1 MLYSIVIPCY
11 KSSHTI
17 RKVVEETAAEME
29 RLGRVPFEFVLTD
42 DCSPDG
48 GETLKVLEELAD
60 EYPYVRI
67 VELARNAGQ
76 HNASMAALNYARGDV
91 VISMDDDGQ
100 THCSQLGKL
109 FDKFDEGYDL
119 VFGYYE
125 DKKHSGFRNFGSWVN
140 FETVRILIGK
150 PKDMK
155 TSSFWVIRKYVRDY
169 IVQYKSQYTHLQGLF
184 LRTVAHDKIASVPV
198 EHFERAYG
206 KSNYTMKK
214 LIGLWSNIMGF
225 SVVPLKMAQRVGMA
239 LFALGIVGA
248 IYIFIRKLLHPATAV
263 GWSSMMVALF
273 FFSGM
278 IIFFLGII
286 GEYIG
291 RMFQNMS
298 NAPQF
303 VVRNVYEDGNRMMA
317 DGETPSCEKTEAQKP
332 DHYNDSSSG
341 S

>member
-17 RKVVEETAAEME
+17 RTVVEETAAEME
-29 RLGRVPFEFVLTD
+29 RLGRTPFEFVLTD

-48 GETLKVLEELAD
+48 GATLATLKALAS
-60 EYPYVRI
+60 EYPFVK
-67 VELARNAGQ
+67 VVALARNAGQ
-76 HNASMAALNYARGDV
+76 HNASMAALNYASGDV
-91 VISMDDDGQ
+91 IISMDDDGQ

-109 FDKFDEGYDL
+109 FEKFDEGFDL

-150 PKDMK
+150 PRDMK
-155 TSSFWVIRKYVRDY
+155 TSSFWVIRKYIRDY

-184 LRTVAHDKIASVPV
+184 LRTVAHDRIASVPV

-225 SVVPLKMAQRVGMA
+225 SIVPLKMAQKVGAA
-239 LFALGIVGA
+239 LTALGLLGA
-248 IYIFIRKLLHPATAV
+248 VWIFIRKLLHPSTAM

-278 IIFFLGII
+278 IIFFLGLT

-303 VVRNVYEDGNRMMA
+303 VVRNVYHDGHKLMA
-317 DGETPSCEKTEAQKP
+317 DEVTEDTGPEQGEGIIQ
-332 DHYNDSSSG
+332 
-341 S
+341 

>member
-11 KSSHTI
+11 NSSHTI
-17 RKVVEETAAEME
+17 RSVLEETSQEMTS
-29 RLGRVPFEFVLTD
+29 LGMVPFEFILAE

-48 GETLKVLEELAD
+48 GATLAELKSLAD
-60 EYPYVRI
+60 DYPYVKV
-67 VELARNAGQ
+67 VELAKNSGQ
-76 HNASMAALNYARGDV
+76 HNASMAALNYASGDII
-91 VISMDDDGQ
+91 ISMDDDGQ
-100 THCSQLGKL
+100 THCSQLSKL
-109 FDKFDEGYDL
+109 FNKLDEGYDL

-140 FETVRILIGK
+140 YETVRLLIGK
-150 PKDMK
+150 PRDMK

-184 LRTVAHDKIASVPV
+184 LRTVATNKIASVPV

-206 KSNYTMKK
+206 NSNYTMKK
-214 LIGLWSNIMGF
+214 LVGLWSNIMGF
-225 SVVPLKMAQRVGMA
+225 STVPLKIAQRVGAFMS
-239 LFALGIVGA
+239 ALGIIGA
-248 IYIFIRKLLHPATAV
+248 IYIFIRKLLYPATAM

-291 RMFQNMS
+291 RMFQNLS
-298 NAPQF
+298 SAPQF
-303 VVRNVYEDGNRMMA
+303 VVREVYQGKA
-317 DGETPSCEKTEAQKP
+317 PQGERES
-332 DHYNDSSSG
+332 
-341 S
+341 

>member
-11 KSSHTI
+11 NSSHTI
-17 RKVVEETAAEME
+17 RSVLEETSQEMTS
-29 RLGRVPFEFVLTD
+29 LGRVPFEFILAE

-48 GETLKVLEELAD
+48 GATLAELKSLAD
-60 EYPYVRI
+60 DYPYVKV
-67 VELARNAGQ
+67 VELAKNSGQ
-76 HNASMAALNYARGDV
+76 HNASMAALNYASGDII
-91 VISMDDDGQ
+91 ISMDDDGQ
-100 THCSQLGKL
+100 THCSQLSKL
-109 FDKFDEGYDL
+109 FNKLDEGYDL

-140 FETVRILIGK
+140 YETVRLLIGK
-150 PKDMK
+150 PRDMK

-184 LRTVAHDKIASVPV
+184 LRTVATNKIASVPV

-206 KSNYTMKK
+206 NSNYTMKK
-214 LIGLWSNIMGF
+214 LVGLWSNIMGF
-225 SVVPLKMAQRVGMA
+225 STVPLKIAQRVGAFMS
-239 LFALGIVGA
+239 ALGIIGA
-248 IYIFIRKLLHPATAV
+248 IYIFIRKLLYPATAM

-291 RMFQNMS
+291 RMFQNLS
-298 NAPQF
+298 SAPQF
-303 VVRNVYEDGNRMMA
+303 VVREVYQGKA
-317 DGETPSCEKTEAQKP
+317 PQGERES
-332 DHYNDSSSG
+332 
-341 S
+341 

>member
-11 KSSHTI
+11 NSSHTI
-17 RKVVEETAAEME
+17 RSVLEETSQEMTS
-29 RLGRVPFEFVLTD
+29 LGRVPFEFILAE

-48 GETLKVLEELAD
+48 GATLAELKSLAD
-60 EYPYVRI
+60 DYPYVKV
-67 VELARNAGQ
+67 VELAKNSGQ
-76 HNASMAALNYARGDV
+76 HNASMAALNYASGDI

-100 THCSQLGKL
+100 THCSQLSKL
-109 FDKFDEGYDL
+109 FNKLDEGYDL

-140 FETVRILIGK
+140 YETVRLLIGK
-150 PKDMK
+150 PRDMK

-184 LRTVAHDKIASVPV
+184 LRTVATDKIASVPV

-206 KSNYTMKK
+206 NSNYTMKK
-214 LIGLWSNIMGF
+214 LVGLWSNIMGF
-225 SVVPLKMAQRVGMA
+225 STVPLKIAQRVGAFMS
-239 LFALGIVGA
+239 ALGIIGA
-248 IYIFIRKLLHPATAV
+248 IYIFIRKLLYPATAM

-291 RMFQNMS
+291 RMFQNLS
-298 NAPQF
+298 SAPQF
-303 VVRNVYEDGNRMMA
+303 VVREVYQRKAPQDKRE
-317 DGETPSCEKTEAQKP
+317 S
-332 DHYNDSSSG
+332 
-341 S
+341 

>member
-11 KSSHTI
+11 NSSHTI
-17 RKVVEETAAEME
+17 RTVVEETAAEME
-29 RLGRVPFEFVLTD
+29 RLGRTPFEFVLTD

-48 GETLKVLEELAD
+48 GATLAELEALAD
-60 EYPYVRI
+60 EHPYVKVI
-67 VELARNAGQ
+67 ELARNSGQ
-76 HNASMAALNYARGDV
+76 HNASMAALNYAEGDV
-91 VISMDDDGQ
+91 IISMDDDGQ
-100 THCSQLGKL
+100 THCSQLSKL

-150 PKDMK
+150 PKEMK
-155 TSSFWVIRKYVRDY
+155 TSSFWIIRKYVRDY
-169 IVQYKSQYTHLQGLF
+169 IIQFRSQYTHLQGLF
-184 LRTVAHDKIASVPV
+184 LRTVAQDKIASVPV

-214 LIGLWSNIMGF
+214 LVGLWSNIMGF
-225 SVVPLKMAQRVGMA
+225 SIVPLKMAQRVGTVLTIGGLIGA
-239 LFALGIVGA
+239 LVV
-248 IYIFIRKLLHPATAV
+248 FIRRLMHPNMAM
-263 GWSSMMVALF
+263 GWASMMVALF

-303 VVRNVYEDGNRMMA
+303 VVRNVYHDGQRLMA
-317 DGETPSCEKTEAQKP
+317 DEKTADVLTESPRVRDEKQQE
-332 DHYNDSSSG
+332 
-341 S
+341 